1 MKSFLSFLLGLLT
14 LISTL
19 QPVHS
24 KFTWDKDTPG
34 VDCEARKE
42 AGQCITD
49 DTTWFMCAETCAN
62 TLKSAGNKLQGEP
75 DDPEEFWEVKT
86 PLSNGKQLS
95 MDRFEGYVT
104 LVLIIPLMPGMAQY
118 YYDMLEHILT
128 VHPYSLEIIVSPI
141 RKESYPDYQLKL
153 PDKKSKIIMLPEI
166 EREGGLINPN
176 PLLKYLEDSITKGKA
191 FAFTDRVTAYI
202 VSVSGGFIER
212 HTTPSLEFMLEWI
225 AHYLTEMDHILKSE
239 F

>member
-1 MKSFLSFLLGLLT
+1 MKSFVSFLLGISALLSI
-14 LISTL
+14 LE
-19 QPVHS
+19 PVDS
-24 KFTWDKDTPG
+24 KYTWDKDTAG
-34 VDCEARKE
+34 VDCKAREEK
-42 AGQCITD
+42 GQCTTD
-49 DTTWFMCAETCAN
+49 DTTWFLCAETCAN

-75 DDPEEFWEVKT
+75 DDPEELWDVTT
-86 PLSNGKQLS
+86 PLPNGKQLS

-104 LVLIIPLMPGMAQY
+104 LVVILPLMPGMAQY
-118 YYDMLEHILT
+118 YYDMLEHILE

-141 RKESYPDYQLKL
+141 RKESYPDYQVKL
-153 PDKKSKIIMLPEI
+153 PSKKSKIIMLPEI
-166 EREGGLINPN
+166 VREGGLINPN
-176 PLLKYLEDSITKGKA
+176 PLLDYMEKAITKGKT
-191 FAFTDRVTAYI
+191 FAFTDRITVYI